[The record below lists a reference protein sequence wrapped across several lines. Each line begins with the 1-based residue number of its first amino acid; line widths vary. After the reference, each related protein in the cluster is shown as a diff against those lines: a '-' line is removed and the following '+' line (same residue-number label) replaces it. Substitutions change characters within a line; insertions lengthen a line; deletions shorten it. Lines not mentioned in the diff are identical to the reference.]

1 MPAHHA
7 VHYHAA
13 IASYPPQPRRHCQ
26 LPATPSPPLP
36 AARRS
41 LTMASLRTLAPAMPP
56 AIKAM
61 LHEKYE
67 EIDPAQSITP
77 LLDFIKEAEVFHEFA
92 HARDPFVV
100 HLRRTWVMLAAWG
113 QAEETCRCG
122 LFHSA
127 YARDGA
133 APRSLLFAR
142 RSLDRSVRC
151 CAGLLTC

>member
-41 LTMASLRTLAPAMPP
+41 LTMASLCTLAPAMPP

-67 EIDPAQSITP
+67 EIDPTQSITP
-77 LLDFIKEAEVFHEFA
+77 LLDFIKEAEMFHEFA
-92 HARDPFVV
+92 HARICS
-100 HLRRTWVMLAAWG
+100 LRCRPVRTARAL
-113 QAEETCRCG
+113 
-122 LFHSA
+122 SA
-127 YARDGA
+127 PAFKTTPAR
-133 APRSLLFAR
+133 
-142 RSLDRSVRC
+142 
-151 CAGLLTC
+151 